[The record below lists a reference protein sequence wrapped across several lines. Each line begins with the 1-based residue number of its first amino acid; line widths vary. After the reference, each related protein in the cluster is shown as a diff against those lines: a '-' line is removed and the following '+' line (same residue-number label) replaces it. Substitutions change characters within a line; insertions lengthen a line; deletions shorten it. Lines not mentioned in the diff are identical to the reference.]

1 MTPAQFHAV
10 ALDLLKN
17 YWRIKAANALQL
29 SSPDI
34 ATGQLEYSNVPNV
47 GVAINSFA
55 AESVADALSALQT
68 FLADRLPRDLFF
80 ALIAEFETRLVT
92 RLLSLGDTGEGTLGQ
107 LQTRLEQRLPV
118 PAGLSQDLKEIR
130 ERRNAMTHNHDLADH
145 KYVLAAAAVLPRAT
159 PYVTAVV
166 TGANVSPG
174 DQYLAYSADALV
186 RYSNHIG

>member
-107 LQTRLEQRLPV
+107 LQTRLEQSLPV
-118 PAGLSQDLKEIR
+118 PDGLSQDLKEIR